1 MMPVERG
8 DSDGTPSF
16 FLAFIV
22 DSPTP
27 VEVWL
32 DDIRLERVQ

>member
-1 MMPVERG
+1 MMPAELG
-8 DSDGTPSF
+8 DSDGMPSF
-16 FLAFIV
+16 FIAFIV

-27 VEVWL
+27 VEVWV